1 MSIQGHAG
9 GMPNSNGPNSIGP
22 NAIGPNAIG
31 PNAIGSEW
39 EIREIAPELR
49 ERYFA
54 GGHWTDDTLT
64 SHVVRGLAANPEL
77 EFRVW
82 SHTRPTRHTMG
93 DLNKLARGFAA
104 GLAARGIEEGDVV

>member
-1 MSIQGHAG
+1 
-9 GMPNSNGPNSIGP
+9 MPNSNGPNSIGP

-31 PNAIGSEW
+31 PNAIRSEW

-64 SHVVRGLAANPEL
+64 SHVVRGLAANPQL

-82 SHTRPTRHTMG
+82 SHTRPTTRAPRPDSAAWTWRSPG
-93 DLNKLARGFAA
+93 TRDPGRSSSRASGAR
-104 GLAARGIEEGDVV
+104 